1 MSWRLKKNKARRLQT
16 LVKSWTDSL
25 VRAFYIAL
33 KDARVYYFK
42 APNFTFGL
50 LIPVALYLA
59 FSMAG
64 NINPILIVAGLSSLA
79 MLFGTTSIEAVAVVL
94 EKQTG
99 TFDRLLVAPV
109 SLFTIILGKT
119 IAGFFFGLILAGI
132 TIFPLAALSG
142 VTVMNPLLAVIAIAF
157 ASMAFSALGII
168 TSVYANWV
176 PDAQM
181 YSNFLRFPMA
191 FLSGTFIALETYPF
205 QLQVVARFLPL
216 TYSVEALRSCIS
228 NSAVTNIYVIDI
240 AALFLFTLVFLAIA
254 TAVLKKR
261 LV

>member
-1 MSWRLKKNKARRLQT
+1 MA
-16 LVKSWTDSL
+16 KSLTDPL
-25 VRAFYIAL
+25 IKAFYIAV

-50 LIPVALYLA
+50 LIPISLYLA

-64 NINPILIVAGLSSLA
+64 NISPVLIVAGLSSLA
-79 MLFGTTSIEAVAVVL
+79 MLFGTTSIEAVAIVL

-119 IAGFFFGLILAGI
+119 IAGFFFGLILAAI
-132 TIFPLAALSG
+132 TLFPLAVFSG
-142 VTVMNPLLAVIAIAF
+142 VAVMNPVLAVIAIAF

-168 TSVYANWV
+168 TSAYANWV

-181 YSNFLRFPMA
+181 YANFLRFPMT
-191 FLSGTFIALETYPF
+191 FLSGTFVALETYPF
-205 QLQVVARFLPL
+205 QMQVLARFLPL
-216 TYSVEALRSCIS
+216 TYSVEALRNCIS
-228 NSAVTNIYVIDI
+228 TSAVTSIYIIDI
-240 AALFLFTLVFLAIA
+240 AALSAFTLVFLAIA
-254 TAVLKKR
+254 TAVLKKS
-261 LV
+261 LS

>member
-1 MSWRLKKNKARRLQT
+1 M
-16 LVKSWTDSL
+16 
-25 VRAFYIAL
+25 
-33 KDARVYYFK
+33 KDAKVYYFK

-50 LIPVALYLA
+50 LIPVSLFLA

-64 NINPILIVAGLSSLA
+64 NISPVLIVAGLSSLS

-119 IAGFFFGLILAGI
+119 IAGFFFGLLLAAV
-132 TIFPLAALSG
+132 TIFPLAVFAG
-142 VTVMNPLLAVIAIAF
+142 VTILNPILAIVAIAF

-168 TSVYANWV
+168 TSVYAKWV

-181 YSNFLRFPMA
+181 YANFLRFPMT
-191 FLSGTFIALETYPF
+191 FLSGTFVALATYPLP
-205 QLQVVARFLPL
+205 LQVVARFLPL
-216 TYSVEALRSCIS
+216 TYSIEALQSCIS
-228 NSAVTNIYVIDI
+228 GSATSNIYLIDI
-240 AALFLFTLVFLAIA
+240 AALLAFTLIFLSIA
-254 TAVLKKR
+254 TSVLKKR
-261 LV
+261 IE

>member
-1 MSWRLKKNKARRLQT
+1 MVNQWA
-16 LVKSWTDSL
+16 DSL
-25 VRAFYIAL
+25 VKAFYIAL

-50 LIPVALYLA
+50 LIPVSLYLA
-59 FSMAG
+59 FSLAG

-99 TFDRLLVAPV
+99 TFDRLLAAPV
-109 SLFTIILGKT
+109 SLFTIVLGKT
-119 IAGFFFGLILAGI
+119 LAGFFFGLILAAV
-132 TIFPLAALSG
+132 TIFPLAALTG
-142 VTVMNPLLAVIAIAF
+142 VAVVNPLLAIVAIAF

-168 TSVYANWV
+168 ASAYANWV

-181 YSNFLRFPMA
+181 YANFLRFPMA
-191 FLSGTFIALETYPF
+191 FLSGTFTLLETMPV

-216 TYSVEALRSCIS
+216 TYSVEALRNCLS
-228 NSAVTNIYVIDI
+228 NSGVTYIYAVDI
-240 AALFLFTLVFLAIA
+240 AALALFTFVFLVISTAI
-254 TAVLKKR
+254 LKRR
-261 LV
+261 LP

>member
-1 MSWRLKKNKARRLQT
+1 LAKSLTDPLIKAL
-16 LVKSWTDSL
+16 
-25 VRAFYIAL
+25 YIAM

-50 LIPVALYLA
+50 LIPVSLYLA

-119 IAGFFFGLILAGI
+119 MAGFFFGLILAAI
-132 TIFPLAALSG
+132 TVFPLAAFSG
-142 VTVMNPLLAVIAIAF
+142 VAVMNPVLAVIAIAF

-181 YSNFLRFPMA
+181 YANFLRFPMT
-191 FLSGTFIALETYPF
+191 FLSGTFVALETYPF
-205 QLQVVARFLPL
+205 LMQVLARFLPL
-216 TYSVEALRSCIS
+216 TYSVEALRNCIS
-228 NSAVTNIYVIDI
+228 TSSVTSIYVIDL
-240 AALFLFTLVFLAIA
+240 AALSAFTLVFLAIA
-254 TAVLKKR
+254 TTVLKKR
-261 LV
+261 LS